1 MDLQKNQLSERRN
14 AFVCFFRMLVMLHK
28 IPYAYFTEWN
38 NKRKRKALSQ
48 GIYALSILPEFVL
61 LYGTLFAA
69 RGEDGYMH
77 SDSMTL
83 FQQVLFYASTGL
95 AIALMAI
102 PLGFGED
109 KKVCLEVRKELR
121 ERARYWKRAI
131 AIYWA
136 IILAIVVAINVVFPM
151 MVANTE
157 FPSPASFHNR

>member
-1 MDLQKNQLSERRN
+1 
-14 AFVCFFRMLVMLHK
+14 
-28 IPYAYFTEWN
+28 
-38 NKRKRKALSQ
+38 
-48 GIYALSILPEFVL
+48 
-61 LYGTLFAA
+61 
-69 RGEDGYMH
+69 MH

-109 KKVCLEVRKELR
+109 KKVCQEVRKELR
-121 ERARYWKRAI
+121 ERARYWKCAI